1 MKHYEISYRFSQD
14 LPEEE
19 AKSISEKIISYLQ
32 ENGGILKENRE
43 PLKQGLIY
51 SIEFFTDPKN
61 VETIENNLKLHPQI
75 KKHLVIFKKEYKAIT
90 RRRRVK
96 TEEPELKVEKK
107 PEEKKVELKEIEKKL
122 EEILGE

>member
-19 AKSISEKIISYLQ
+19 ARGLSNKIVSYLQ

-61 VETIENNLKLHPQI
+61 IETIEKNLKSQPQI
-75 KKHLVIFKKEYKAIT
+75 KKHLIVFKKEFKAVV
-90 RRRRVK
+90 RRQRVK
-96 TEEPELKVEKK
+96 PEEIGLKTEKA